1 MSCASTSASPVSPHP
16 WPAFPKGRPLLGANG
31 TEALQALLAAG
42 ETVPVDYLKVGPF
55 QGEAEIVRL
64 SAGYPLM
71 LHLDD
76 TLSGAGPLPPET
88 VARLQ
93 RWVALTGTPWTS
105 EHIGFSVAQADLDS
119 ALITQAASDL
129 LSRQETFAHITANA
143 RALAAEL
150 PVPLLL
156 ENIPLFPNLA
166 HMHVCEPDFVA
177 AALEAA
183 GCDLLLDLAHARVAA
198 DVLRWDVHDYLAAL
212 PLDRVVEIHLSG
224 PRSLHELDA
233 RRAALVRENAHS
245 VAHIVAFGDANLV
258 DAHEALRE
266 ADYALLE
273 WALGRCAPRAVS
285 LEYFRDPAALRE
297 QLRRLA
303 AIIGAKGGQSA

>member
-1 MSCASTSASPVSPHP
+1 MSFASPSVPATGPQP
-16 WPAFPKGRPLLGANG
+16 WPAFPDDRPLLGANG

-42 ETVPVDYLKVGPF
+42 ETLPLDYLKVGPF
-55 QGEAEIVRL
+55 QGEAEITRL
-64 SAGYPLM
+64 AADSPLM

-76 TLSGAGPLPPET
+76 TLSGEPLPPDT

-129 LSRQETFAHITANA
+129 LSRQDTFDHITANA
-143 RALAAEL
+143 RALAAAL

-166 HMHVCEPDFVA
+166 HMHVCDPVFISDTLA
-177 AALEAA
+177 TT

-198 DVLRWDVHDYLAAL
+198 DVLGWAVRDYLAAL
-212 PLDRVVEIHLSG
+212 PLQRVVEIHLSG
-224 PRSLHELDA
+224 PRTLRELDD
-233 RRAALVRENAHS
+233 RRQALVRENARS
-245 VAHIVAFGDANLV
+245 VAHLLAFGDDNLV
-258 DAHEALRE
+258 DAHEPLRE
-266 ADYALLE
+266 ADYELLA
-273 WALGRCAPRAVS
+273 WTLGRCRPRAVS
-285 LEYFRDPAALRE
+285 LEYYRDPAELRT
-297 QLRRLA
+297 QVHRLA
-303 AIIGAKGGQSA
+303 ELIGTA